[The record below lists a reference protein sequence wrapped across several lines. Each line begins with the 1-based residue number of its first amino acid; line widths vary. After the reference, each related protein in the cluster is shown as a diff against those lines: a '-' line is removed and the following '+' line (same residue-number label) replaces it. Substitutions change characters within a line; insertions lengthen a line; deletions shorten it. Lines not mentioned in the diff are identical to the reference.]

1 MSGRYLRIEE
11 TMTQDITGKI
21 NQNDRI
27 PAHRIRKLTRKIDQ
41 ASVQFIDCG
50 RGTGS

>member
-1 MSGRYLRIEE
+1 VSVRYLKITELW
-11 TMTQDITGKI
+11 TQYITRRACQYDELPVHQIK
-21 NQNDRI
+21 
-27 PAHRIRKLTRKIDQ
+27 PLTRKIGA